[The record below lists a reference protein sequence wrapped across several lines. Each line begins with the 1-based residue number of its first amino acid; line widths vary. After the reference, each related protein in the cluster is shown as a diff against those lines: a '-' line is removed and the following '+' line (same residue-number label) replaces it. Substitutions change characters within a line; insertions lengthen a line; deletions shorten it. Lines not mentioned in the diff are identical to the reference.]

1 MFNIFV
7 QMVTDGV
14 VDNCHSSAEEI
25 QDFGGHRDLD
35 TGAVINPCKKINFL
49 V

>member
-1 MFNIFV
+1 
-7 QMVTDGV
+7 MVTVEV

-25 QDFGGHRDLD
+25 QDIGGHRDLD
-35 TGAVINPCKKINFL
+35 TGAVTKPCKKIHFL

>member
-1 MFNIFV
+1 
-7 QMVTDGV
+7 MVTDGV
-14 VDNCHSSAEEI
+14 VDNCHSSAEGI

-35 TGAVINPCKKINFL
+35 IGAVVKPGKKIHFL